1 MAKSSSRVRVEFCS
15 LCFSLFFCV
24 FVFLLYGPLALAEAG
39 PPGSAPPQGGQAV
52 TPQAVTG
59 APLDFDF
66 LQALDYP
73 ELQVV
78 PRASDRLAM
87 EAQYER
93 ESGWGNY
100 FPFQFS
106 AGVTLL
112 SGVMLEGRYKE
123 DFKDLDKA
131 DMDLAT
137 KSSVGIGLVWLGLT
151 YYLYQQQ
158 PYGSDLGKIKAI
170 KTKDKDKDK
179 DKRSDLM
186 RERLAEETM
195 ERASRT
201 MKIATWASVLTNLA
215 VNGVVFARTN
225 RNNSLVPAAGM
236 VAAFLPLIF
245 QSRYIENYEK
255 HLEYKRKIFAPVA
268 SLIPFQPRIDG
279 SGGFLFE
286 PQMVLTWRY

>member
-1 MAKSSSRVRVEFCS
+1 MAKSSSRVRFEFCT
-15 LCFSLFFCV
+15 LCFSVLSHS
-24 FVFLLYGPLALAEAG
+24 FVFFLYGPLALAEGG
-39 PPGSAPPQGGQAV
+39 PPASAPLQGGQAV
-52 TPQAVTG
+52 APQVVTG
-59 APLDFDF
+59 APVDFDF
-66 LQALDYP
+66 LQAIDYP

-78 PRASDRLAM
+78 PRASDRLVM

-112 SGVMLEGRYKE
+112 SGVMLEGRYKD
-123 DFKDLDKA
+123 DFNDLDKA

-170 KTKDKDKDK
+170 KSKDKDKDK
-179 DKRSDLM
+179 DKRADLM

-255 HLEYKRKIFAPVA
+255 HLDYKRKIFAPVA